1 MSKNRPRRPA
11 AGSRNPTSRPRR
23 LAGIGSLQPDKVT
36 PDDAATEIEP
46 GEVEPGEVESGEVE
60 SGEVES
66 GEVESGEV
74 ESGEVESGEVE
85 SDEVE
90 VEPSGVK
97 GRTVPVLALVIAV
110 LLALGS
116 WELISILDHEDP
128 QDRAIGPVTVER
140 PVQVDEL
147 TARSV
152 VDQAAQAAVAIG
164 SASWEDYEAG
174 VDAAAA
180 MMTDS
185 FAETY
190 RETKADVKEQVV
202 DQRVDVT
209 VQIDAQGVVRADP
222 SEIVALVFLT
232 QSTIAGTGPV
242 TPRQYRATVTMTK
255 TGDGWLVSDL
265 DAGDLLDITG
275 ADG

>member
-1 MSKNRPRRPA
+1 MSKHSPRRPG

-23 LAGIGSLQPDKVT
+23 LAGIGPQQPDQVSLDGA
-36 PDDAATEIEP
+36 PD
-46 GEVEPGEVESGEVE
+46 
-60 SGEVES
+60 
-66 GEVESGEV
+66 
-74 ESGEVESGEVE
+74 EVE
-85 SDEVE
+85 SDDIRPEGIEPEE
-90 VEPSGVK
+90 VEPEDIEPEEVEPEEVEQQRAK
-97 GRTVPVLALVIAV
+97 GRTVPILALLIAV
-110 LLALGS
+110 LLALGG
-116 WELISILDHEDP
+116 WELASILGHEGP
-128 QDRAIGPVTVER
+128 QDRTIGPVTVER

-174 VDAAAA
+174 VDTAAA
-180 MMTDS
+180 MMTDP

-202 DQRVDVT
+202 DQQVDVT

-222 SEIVALVFLT
+222 TEIVALVFLT

-242 TPRQYRATVTMTK
+242 TPRQYRATVTMVK
-255 TGDGWLVSDL
+255 TGDGWLVADL